1 MPSALES
8 TCLGTL
14 LFPVRLIAAAAAV
27 ESTSTYPQRDARRV
41 RFFSCSLGPSPRR
54 LTLVWPRRDAPPADS
69 ASGAKQRRYAAVSPS
84 NSSTVVLLL
93 AVVDN

>member
-8 TCLGTL
+8 TCLGIL
-14 LFPVRLIAAAAAV
+14 LFTVRLTAAAV